1 MQNGKLPD
9 SVLTASSMLSATYAP
24 GMARLHQTAASGR
37 GGSWIAKTQDLNQWL
52 QVDFGVETTITRID
66 TQGRQ
71 DGSQW
76 VKEYTL
82 RYSNDGSYFKQ
93 YQPEG
98 YTKVCCSHR
107 GIVKNCLSSPAW
119 YLSLI
124 RCPAVQWWGPL
135 DEIINTVCWGH
146 RMLQG

>member
-1 MQNGKLPD
+1 MQNGRLPD

-98 YTKVCCSHR
+98 YTKVCCSPSR
-107 GIVKNCLSSPAW
+107 DCKKLFIIS
-119 YLSLI
+119 SLI
-124 RCPAVQWWGPL
+124 FVANSLPSCSVMRAV
-135 DEIINTVCWGH
+135 
-146 RMLQG
+146 R